1 MNKEN
6 VWGKNLERC
15 VDKFTPQGV
24 EVFICTF
31 LAFFSVVA
39 SSPNPQVS
47 EYNENLFK
55 FRKLIIP
62 LASRSLRSKL
72 YKNLF
77 KKLDELPGWRS
88 LLIIFLFNFLIILR
102 PQADHVEQPKL
113 VLFIHCRA

>member
-47 EYNENLFK
+47 EYNENLF
-55 FRKLIIP
+55 IQV
-62 LASRSLRSKL
+62 S
-72 YKNLF
+72 
-77 KKLDELPGWRS
+77 
-88 LLIIFLFNFLIILR
+88 
-102 PQADHVEQPKL
+102 QAL
-113 VLFIHCRA
+113 NTIGF

>member
-47 EYNENLFK
+47 EYHWLLGRCAQNYTK
-55 FRKLIIP
+55 IY
-62 LASRSLRSKL
+62 SK
-72 YKNLF
+72 N
-77 KKLDELPGWRS
+77 
-88 LLIIFLFNFLIILR
+88 
-102 PQADHVEQPKL
+102 
-113 VLFIHCRA
+113 